1 MYMGLKTRIERFISC
16 IYNNKSWRC
25 VWYKNFWVVCF
36 QSSCLFNFNN
46 ELFLVKENIVNGW
59 NKFSMSSKNLN
70 AIYVQECKVTL
81 FITLNWTKEHTLEFQ
96 PFLKCMQIFHIIS
109 TLISIENHLIFI
121 ILWTYFLLMLCVFNL
136 ARVDLNFC
144 IYAYW

>member
-1 MYMGLKTRIERFISC
+1 M
-16 IYNNKSWRC
+16 W
-25 VWYKNFWVVCF
+25 
-36 QSSCLFNFNN
+36 
-46 ELFLVKENIVNGW
+46 W
-59 NKFSMSSKNLN
+59 NKFSMSFKNLN
-70 AIYVQECKVTL
+70 AIYVEECKVTL

-136 ARVDLNFC
+136 ARVTFVFIPIDKKIKGNNLTFHTTLLWYYYHYNYLHFLDNTVCKFLRRTHFKHC
-144 IYAYW
+144 I